1 VVPLYAASLR
11 RAGAGR
17 GDLRCA
23 DVVHGWC
30 RARYPRTQ
38 CAFGYRLVFVAG
50 LLLLGAPAPALI
62 GSASIAAILS
72 VSFVRGLGFGIVTV
86 LGSALVA
93 SLVPNERRG
102 GALGVYGDV
111 IGVPSVLALPLGVW
125 LVGTS
130 GIEPRSSPERWPRFA
145 GTAVVAALIG
155 RAPKPEEMIGVVS
168 DLRTPALARLSLK
181 FAVAAMGAGVV
192 VTFMPVAERFV
203 STLRPDVSTESSSS
217 GV

>member
-1 VVPLYAASLR
+1 MRLRVPIGVRGRLIAAR
-11 RAGAGR
+11 GACAGA
-17 GDLRCA
+17 DWFSE
-23 DVVHGWC
+23 HC
-30 RARYPRTQ
+30 RDSECLFRSR
-38 CAFGYRLVFVAG
+38 
-50 LLLLGAPAPALI
+50 LGAS
-62 GSASIAAILS
+62 GS
-72 VSFVRGLGFGIVTV
+72 VTV

-93 SLVPNERRG
+93 PLVPNERRG

-130 GIEPRSSPERWPRFA
+130 GIEPRKSPERWPRFA